1 MKLTFNIVYYL
12 KKMNQ
17 KELIIALAQTNMPN
31 KVLKAEMF
39 KFHNSMVGKSKYM
52 RKIENPEKSC
62 GSCIQRVLKN
72 VISWYHYDGSAPSY
86 NEIEFTGKLGLHN
99 KPIYKLK

>member
-1 MKLTFNIVYYL
+1 MKLPFNIVYYL

-17 KELIIALAQTNMPN
+17 KELIIALAQTNLP
-31 KVLKAEMF
+31 KKDLRREMF

-52 RKIENPEKSC
+52 PKIENPETSC

-72 VISWYHYDGSAPSY
+72 VISWYHYDESAPTY
-86 NEIEFTGKLGLHN
+86 DELEFTGKLGLHN